1 MYNYFRRDHLGNI
14 REVWQ
19 ANRNLTV
26 QRINY
31 YPSGLPWNS
40 ATGTGA
46 GVQNK
51 KYNGKEFVEMH
62 GLDEYDSEAR
72 WYYPAIMRT
81 TTIDP
86 LAEKYYSISPYAWC
100 GNNSVNRI
108 DPDGMDWIY
117 SNDDKKYS
125 WRDDI
130 NAKSRLP
137 EGYQYVGANN
147 NDILTHMGVS
157 NQYETKTDNNVG
169 GGFVG
174 GDSKSGS
181 LKEGIPGG
189 TFSDVKADIRINAD
203 ISYNKKNITDN
214 NKYGKTFNG
223 VTVAAYVS
231 EETASS
237 GDDLTSNSYGVLS
250 VSQGRKKYTAGLFEP
265 KLERKESYLR
275 ENGSMVTTASIQI
288 PSSGITPT
296 NYLRSATVEIGR
308 PNAGV
313 IYSRITS
320 ITFNLQTRTYYKPSN
335 K

>member
-1 MYNYFRRDHLGNI
+1 MEKSH
-14 REVWQ
+14 
-19 ANRNLTV
+19 
-26 QRINY
+26 Y
-31 YPSGLPWNS
+31 YPSATRFYTESTSNS
-40 ATGTGA
+40 NALA
-46 GVQNK
+46 YR
-51 KYNGKEFVEMH
+51 YNGKEMETMN
-62 GLDEYDSEAR
+62 GLNQMDYGAR
-72 WYYPAIMRT
+72 RRFSWNPSWTAV
-81 TTIDP
+81 DP
-86 LAEKYYSISPYAWC
+86 LAEKYYSVSPYAWC
-100 GNNSVNRI
+100 GNNPVNRF

-189 TFSDVKADIRINAD
+189 TLSDVKADIRINAD

-214 NKYGKTFNG
+214 NKSGKTFNG

-265 KLERKESYLR
+265 KLGRKESYLR
-275 ENGSMVTTASIQI
+275 ERGSMVTTASIQI

-320 ITFNLQTRTYYKPSN
+320 ITFNLQTRTYFKPSN